1 MLGRITT
8 LIYGAFCYLVFF
20 ATLLYAIGFIDNL
33 FVPKAMDSGRSGP
46 LVEALAI
53 DAALLALFAIQH
65 SVMARQWFKRAWTAI
80 IPPAAERST
89 YVLFSS
95 LALVVLFWQ
104 WRPIGGTIWQVDNPM
119 GRAVILSFYVLGYVI
134 VLVATFLINHFD
146 LFGLRQTWMRFRS
159 RAYTSIGF
167 QTPGFYKLVR
177 HPLYVGWFFV
187 FWSAP
192 TMTATH
198 LVFSVATTAY
208 ILIAIRFEERDL
220 VATLGDSYQRYR
232 EEVPMLIPRRVE
244 ASRVFKNQTN
254 R

>member
-1 MLGRITT
+1 V
-8 LIYGAFCYLVFF
+8 VFF
-20 ATLLYAIGFIDNL
+20 ATFLYAIGFIDNL

-46 LVEALAI
+46 LMKALAI
-53 DAALLALFAIQH
+53 DTALLALFAIQH
-65 SVMARQWFKRAWTAI
+65 SVMARPWFKRAWTAI
-80 IPPAAERST
+80 VPHAAERST

-95 LALVVLFWQ
+95 LALAALFWQ
-104 WRPIGGTIWQVDNPM
+104 WRPIGGTIWQVDNPV

-134 VLVATFLINHFD
+134 VLAATFLINHFD
-146 LFGLRQTWMRFRS
+146 LFGLRQTWLRFRS
-159 RAYTSIGF
+159 HAYTPIGF
-167 QTPGFYKLVR
+167 QTPAFYNFVR
-177 HPLYVGWFFV
+177 HPLYVGWLFV

-208 ILIAIRFEERDL
+208 ILIGIRFEERDL

-244 ASRVFKNQTN
+244 ASRVVKN
-254 R
+254 

>member
-1 MLGRITT
+1 MLGRIAT

-20 ATLLYAIGFIDNL
+20 ATFLYAIGFIDNL

-95 LALVVLFWQ
+95 LALIVLFWQ

-119 GRAVILSFYVLGYVI
+119 GRAVIVSFYVLGYLI
-134 VLVATFLINHFD
+134 VLAATFLINHFD

-159 RAYTSIGF
+159 RAYTAIGF

-244 ASRVFKNQTN
+244 ASRVFKS
-254 R
+254 

>member
-1 MLGRITT
+1 MFGRIAT

-46 LVEALAI
+46 LIEALAI

-119 GRAVILSFYVLGYVI
+119 GRAAILSFYVLGYVI
-134 VLVATFLINHFD
+134 VLVATFLINHLD

-159 RAYTSIGF
+159 RAYTPIGF

-220 VATLGDSYQRYR
+220 IATLGDSYQRYR

-244 ASRVFKNQTN
+244 ASRVFKS
-254 R
+254 